1 MHNRR
6 GIILAGGSGTRLHPL
21 TVSITKQLM
30 PIYDKPLIYYSI
42 SCLMLSKI
50 RDILLISTPNH
61 IELFEKLLGDGSQWG
76 INIQYKVQNKP
87 EGIAQALILS
97 EQFLQGSPSLLI
109 LGDNIF
115 YGDKLSQRLQETS
128 QNNESTIFVH
138 QVNNPGDYGVAKL
151 DKNNKVVD
159 IVEKP
164 TTYIGNWAV
173 TGLYFY
179 DNDASNYAKE
189 LKPSSRGELEI
200 TDLNKSY
207 LALNKLNVEFLGRGF
222 TWLDT
227 GTHDNLLEA
236 SNFISTIQKRQG
248 FMVCCPEEIAFRN
261 KWIDENKL
269 EQLINNYKNTDYGL
283 YLQYMLINS

>member
-164 TTYIGNWAV
+164 TTYIGNWVV